1 MSDEVIKVLCQRVV
15 ALQRQQDEMAWN
27 EIALIATLRKLLPG
41 FAREFARQRIT
52 VERISSPHNA
62 EELAT
67 FIRALKATGHTPPL
81 KRERRS
87 TMSAVA
93 QNKRRAKSRI
103 QCFPTI
109 SGMAFSWVPA

>member
-1 MSDEVIKVLCQRVV
+1 MPEKVITVLCERVV
-15 ALQRQQDEMAWN
+15 ALQQEQDELAWN
-27 EIALIATLRKLLPG
+27 QIALIATLRKLLPG

-52 VERISSPHNA
+52 VERLASPHNA

-67 FIRALKATGHTPPL
+67 FIKALKATGHASPL

-93 QNKRRAKSRI
+93 QKKRRAKRRI
-103 QCFPTI
+103 
-109 SGMAFSWVPA
+109 

>member
-1 MSDEVIKVLCQRVV
+1 MPDEVIKVLCQRVV
-15 ALQRQQDEMAWN
+15 DLQQQQDESTWN

-52 VERISSPHNA
+52 VERLASPHNA

-67 FIRALKATGHTPPL
+67 FVKALKATGHPSPL
-81 KRERRS
+81 RRERRS

-93 QNKRRAKSRI
+93 QKKRRAKRRI
-103 QCFPTI
+103 
-109 SGMAFSWVPA
+109 

>member
-67 FIRALKATGHTPPL
+67 FIKALKVTLPV
-81 KRERRS
+81 KRAKRS
-87 TMSAVA
+87 SMSAVA
-93 QNKRRAKSRI
+93 QKKRRAKRRI
-103 QCFPTI
+103 
-109 SGMAFSWVPA
+109 